1 MYVGDRIKKLRL
13 ANGLSQSDLAAAV
26 GISQPTLSHLEK
38 TADASTKFVEE
49 FAQALNTTSEYL
61 LYGNNNHQIVGY
73 GSTAPQGMV
82 AVPFFKDVILSA
94 GNGGCVLDEKGRDD
108 SILFPESFFS
118 RHGAQIENVICLKIS
133 GDSMEPKFEDGG
145 IVTIDRGFD
154 RIVDGLIYA
163 INYLDHLYFKKINNI
178 APGKLLLSSENPI
191 YRPLEADISDIVV
204 IGKVI
209 NYSKDL

>member
-1 MYVGDRIKKLRL
+1 MP
-13 ANGLSQSDLAAAV
+13 V

-94 GNGGCVLDEKGRDD
+94 GNGGAYWMKKGVMIAYCFQ
-108 SILFPESFFS
+108 SHFFQDTV
-118 RHGAQIENVICLKIS
+118 HKLK
-133 GDSMEPKFEDGG
+133 M
-145 IVTIDRGFD
+145 
-154 RIVDGLIYA
+154 
-163 INYLDHLYFKKINNI
+163 
-178 APGKLLLSSENPI
+178 
-191 YRPLEADISDIVV
+191 
-204 IGKVI
+204 
-209 NYSKDL
+209 